1 VCARR
6 GGCRPLQP
14 TRPTPRRHRR
24 QAIAP
29 AGFGLLPVRSPLLRE
44 SSLFLG
50 VLRCFSSPGALFG
63 IAPKVPGR
71 APGGLPHSDIPGS
84 LAASASP
91 GHFAAW
97 PRPSSAANAKAS
109 TMRPSCG
116 FPDPL
121 PRRDPSWPRQQTGTR
136 QRDGPVRPPPRCPAC
151 AVPRWVRCGSRVCLC
166 VSCVC
171 CSSVRAGE
179 RTRAPP
185 PHRSR
190 CDVRLGSRHAP
201 SRADIVPR
209 PQNPTGSA
217 WRLVKV
223 PTTRRPSW
231 RRRSRRREVVK
242 PRPKPSPDLGRDL
255 PTGRRSSDHPAG
267 AQTRAA
273 GMLADRRVAQTA
285 GRRPP
290 RWSRGDS
297 NPGPPPCKGGAL
309 PAKLRPQL
317 SYGPRAALP
326 RSPPSDTAWPPAGTG
341 GRAWTR
347 TRDLGLIRAAL

>member
-1 VCARR
+1 M
-6 GGCRPLQP
+6 P
-14 TRPTPRRHRR
+14 
-24 QAIAP
+24 P

-84 LAASASP
+84 RAASASP

-116 FPDPL
+116 FLLVPAH
-121 PRRDPSWPRQQTGTR
+121 
-136 QRDGPVRPPPRCPAC
+136 PV
-151 AVPRWVRCGSRVCLC
+151 
-166 VSCVC
+166 
-171 CSSVRAGE
+171 
-179 RTRAPP
+179 
-185 PHRSR
+185 
-190 CDVRLGSRHAP
+190 DVVATTADRHAP
-201 SRADIVPR
+201 AGHATLGPTPVRCRARYRAGQTGAIAVMCVCSARGRPLTSPTLTPLSGRWRSPGRARPQKGSRLLPR
-209 PQNPTGSA
+209 PQNPAGSA

-223 PTTRRPSW
+223 HER
-231 RRRSRRREVVK
+231 V
-242 PRPKPSPDLGRDL
+242 SPL
-255 PTGRRSSDHPAG
+255 PTGGVSPSLRSSNLVRSRLPTSDELSRPSCGHV
-267 AQTRAA
+267 
-273 GMLADRRVAQTA
+273 DRRWHIVTGA
-285 GRRPP
+285 GPERSHPGWSVP
-290 RWSRGDS
+290 DPGWSRGDS

-309 PAKLRPQL
+309 PAKLRPPTP
-317 SYGPRAALP
+317 GRPT
-326 RSPPSDTAWPPAGTG
+326 PPPGIPVRRG